1 MYYLC
6 SVFEAQKIIVLLLIL
21 TKMKKLFLSFAVIA
35 TMGLVSCGGAKTE
48 EAAVEEAPAT
58 EAVEAVEETV
68 AVVADSC
75 NAACDSVCADAAAPA
90 AEEVK

>member
-1 MYYLC
+1 
-6 SVFEAQKIIVLLLIL
+6 
-21 TKMKKLFLSFAVIA
+21 MKKLFLSFAVIA

-48 EAAVEEAPAT
+48 ETAAEEAPAAD
-58 EAVEAVEETV
+58 AVEVVEETV

-75 NAACDSVCADAAAPA
+75 NAACDSVCAEAAPA